1 MGVHVRDG
9 EIHTDPVMNQTPLWN
24 PPPRRSF
31 WSRLTP
37 LQRVGLIGAP
47 FLLLLCGGTALAG
60 ALTGTPKAAD
70 TPAAEQL
77 ADGPAT
83 GSTDPAAG
91 GTGSTDPAAGGTGST
106 DAAAGGTG
114 STDPAVE
121 ATTVGPTAAAV
132 VTKKTVTV
140 RKSIAYATKKV
151 DDDSLA
157 KGKTKVRTAGVAG
170 VRTLTYEV
178 TLTDG
183 KETGR
188 TLVSNVVTKQPVT
201 KVVAVGTKVSS
212 GGGNCDPNY
221 RPCVPIASDVD
232 CAGGSGN
239 GPAYVDGP
247 VYVIGD
253 DIYDLDRDG
262 DGVGCDT

>member
-1 MGVHVRDG
+1 
-9 EIHTDPVMNQTPLWN
+9 MNQTPLWM

-37 LQRVGLIGAP
+37 IQRVGLIGAP
-47 FLLLLCGGTALAG
+47 LLLLLCGGTALAG
-60 ALTGTPKAAD
+60 ALSGAPKA
-70 TPAAEQL
+70 TVGTSAAEQL
-77 ADGPAT
+77 T
-83 GSTDPAAG
+83 GTPVAHDTVP
-91 GTGSTDPAAGGTGST
+91 TE
-106 DAAAGGTG
+106 
-114 STDPAVE
+114 PAVE
-121 ATTVGPTAAAV
+121 ATTAAPAV
-132 VTKKTVTV
+132 AATVLKKTVTV

-151 DDDSLA
+151 DDGTLA
-157 KGKTKVRTAGVAG
+157 KGRTKVRTAGVAG

-188 TLVSNVVTKQPVT
+188 TLTGNVVTKQPVT
-201 KVVAVGTKVSS
+201 KVIAVGTKVSS
-212 GGGNCDPNY
+212 GGGGNCDPNY
-221 RPCVPIASDVD
+221 TPCVPIASDVD

-239 GPAYVDGP
+239 GPAYVQGP
-247 VYVIGD
+247 VHVIGT

>member
-1 MGVHVRDG
+1 
-9 EIHTDPVMNQTPLWN
+9 MNQTPLWM

-37 LQRVGLIGAP
+37 IQRVGLIGAP
-47 FLLLLCGGTALAG
+47 LLLLLCGGTALAG
-60 ALTGTPKAAD
+60 ALTGTPKAAVE
-70 TPAAEQL
+70 TPAPDQL
-77 ADGPAT
+77 AGAPAARDT
-83 GSTDPAAG
+83 VTTEPAADPAI
-91 GTGSTDPAAGGTGST
+91 
-106 DAAAGGTG
+106 
-114 STDPAVE
+114 E
-121 ATTVGPTAAAV
+121 ATTAEPTEAAAV
-132 VTKKTVTV
+132 KKTVTV

-151 DDDSLA
+151 DDDTLA
-157 KGKTKVRTAGVAG
+157 KGRTKVRTAGVAG

-188 TLVSNVVTKQPVT
+188 TLVSNIVTKQPVT

-212 GGGNCDPNY
+212 GGGGNCDPNY

-247 VYVIGD
+247 VYVIGT

>member
-1 MGVHVRDG
+1 MGGVFGRTDVLVRVGD
-9 EIHTDPVMNQTPLWN
+9 IHTDPVMNQTPLWM

-37 LQRVGLIGAP
+37 IQRVGLIGAP
-47 FLLLLCGGTALAG
+47 LLLLLCGGTALAG
-60 ALTGTPKAAD
+60 ALAGAPKATVG

-77 ADGPAT
+77 AGTPVARDTAT
-83 GSTDPAAG
+83 TDPATDA
-91 GTGSTDPAAGGTGST
+91 TADPAA
-106 DAAAGGTG
+106 
-114 STDPAVE
+114 E
-121 ATTVGPTAAAV
+121 ATTAAPTV
-132 VTKKTVTV
+132 VKKTVTV
-140 RKSIAYATKKV
+140 RKSIAYATRKV
-151 DDDSLA
+151 DDATLA
-157 KGKTKVRTAGVAG
+157 KGRTKVRTAGVAG

-178 TLTDG
+178 TLAGG

-188 TLVSNVVTKQPVT
+188 TLVGNVITKQPVT

-239 GPAYVDGP
+239 GPAYVQGP
-247 VYVIGD
+247 VYVIGT

>member
-1 MGVHVRDG
+1 VGGVLGRTVVLVCLG
-9 EIHTDPVMNQTPLWN
+9 EIHTDPVMNQTPPWM

-37 LQRVGLIGAP
+37 IQRVGLIGAA
-47 FLLLLCGGTALAG
+47 LLLPLCGGTALAG
-60 ALTGTPKAAD
+60 ALTGAPKTTVE
-70 TPAAEQL
+70 TPAAEQV
-77 ADGPAT
+77 ADAPAARDT
-83 GSTDPAAG
+83 GTTEPATDPAAEAA
-91 GTGSTDPAAGGTGST
+91 TDPATE
-106 DAAAGGTG
+106 AAT
-114 STDPAVE
+114 SEP
-121 ATTVGPTAAAV
+121 TTEPT
-132 VTKKTVTV
+132 VTRKTVTV
-140 RKSIAYATKKV
+140 RKSIPYATKKV
-151 DDDSLA
+151 DDDTLA
-157 KGKTKVRTAGVAG
+157 KGRTKVRTPGVAG
-170 VRTLTYEV
+170 VRTLTYQV
-178 TLTDG
+178 TLAGG

-201 KVVAVGTKVSS
+201 KVVAVGAKATS

-247 VYVIGD
+247 VYVIGH
-253 DIYDLDRDG
+253 DIYDLARDG